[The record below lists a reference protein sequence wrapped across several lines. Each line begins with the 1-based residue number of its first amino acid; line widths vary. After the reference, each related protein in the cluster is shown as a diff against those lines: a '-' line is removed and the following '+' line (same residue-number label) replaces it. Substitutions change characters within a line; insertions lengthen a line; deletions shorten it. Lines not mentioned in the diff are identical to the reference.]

1 MKVEE
6 KIARAYHR
14 DLAWRKVLVRLE
26 PDAHNNI
33 IVRRKFANAYG
44 WPVVQHLVDTH
55 FSGGSAALTP
65 DDEEG
70 NEDRAAGSGNG
81 GAQGG
86 AGSDADNAKEPAP
99 HQFLNQ
105 AMMKEREEEDRESA
119 DHLSSLSD
127 GVSTHTHSTQR
138 VRRAVLERTD
148 SEVWSERD
156 FMDSEGDSD
165 AEVEGKHEKEVK
177 EGPAWNWTEKI
188 VG

>member
-44 WPVVQHLVDTH
+44 WPVIQHLVETH
-55 FSGGSAALTP
+55 FGGGGAALTP

-70 NEDRAAGSGNG
+70 NEDRAARKS
-81 GAQGG
+81 QGG
-86 AGSDADNAKEPAP
+86 ADARDRGPEP
-99 HQFLNQ
+99 HQFLDQ
-105 AMMKEREEEDRESA
+105 ALRWEREEEDRESA

-127 GVSTHTHSTQR
+127 GVSTHTHTAQR
-138 VRRAVLERTD
+138 MRKPVLERAD

-156 FMDSEGDSD
+156 FMDSDGDSD
-165 AEVEGKHEKEVK
+165 GE
-177 EGPAWNWTEKI
+177 
-188 VG
+188 